1 MQQDAAGVWGVPR
14 FPVAPSEGWVFSTGQ
29 VRLAFLNGIICAVGD
44 SHMAKGL
51 KALDGA
57 KIGYALGGG
66 GARGLSHI
74 GVMKVLEEHGIYPDV
89 IAGTSIGAL
98 VGALY
103 ASGLR
108 AGDIERAMRLDLK
121 RLAMLAD
128 VTWSLSGL
136 VKGKRVTSAL
146 KSFLGDLDFS
156 DLKTPFACVATDI
169 VHGQQVVLRTGPVI
183 SAVRASISVP
193 GIFTPVNVR
202 GRYLVDGGLINM
214 VPVSICR
221 DMGAEYVVG
230 VNVIPDPSRLIHKL
244 EDGREHEA
252 MEESGRRSRPP
263 RSRGPKS
270 GAPNVVKV
278 LIQSLYIP
286 GYRIAME
293 NLKDADLAISP
304 EVGDIGFF
312 QFDKEVEAIE
322 AGEKA
327 AREVLE
333 EAGI

>member
-1 MQQDAAGVWGVPR
+1 LLSRQTAR
-14 FPVAPSEGWVFSTGQ
+14 
-29 VRLAFLNGIICAVGD
+29 NGIICPVSD
-44 SHMAKGL
+44 SSMAKTIDFS
-51 KALDGA
+51 DGA

-108 AGDIERAMRLDLK
+108 AGDIERALRLDLR

-128 VTWSLSGL
+128 VRLSFSGL
-136 VKGKRVTSAL
+136 VQGKRVSSAL
-146 KSFLGDLDFS
+146 KSFLGDLTFS
-156 DLKTPFACVATDI
+156 DLKIPFACVATDI
-169 VHGQQVVLRTGPVI
+169 IHGQQVVLRTGPVI

-193 GIFTPVNVR
+193 GLFTPVKVR
-202 GRYLVDGGLINM
+202 GRYLVDGGLVNM
-214 VPVSICR
+214 VPVSTCR
-221 DMGAEYVVG
+221 EMGAEYVVG
-230 VNVIPDPSRLIHKL
+230 VNVIPDPA
-244 EDGREHEA
+244 GRIHEA
-252 MEESGRRSRPP
+252 ENDREDDDDEQDMTHRESRS
-263 RSRGPKS
+263 SKSKQPKS
-270 GAPNVVKV
+270 SAPNVVKV

-293 NLKDADLAISP
+293 NLEDADLAISP

-327 AREVLE
+327 ARLALE
-333 EAGI
+333 EAGL

>member
-1 MQQDAAGVWGVPR
+1 VAG
-14 FPVAPSEGWVFSTGQ
+14 ETDFSD
-29 VRLAFLNGIICAVGD
+29 R
-44 SHMAKGL
+44 
-51 KALDGA
+51 A

-74 GVMKVLEEHGIYPDV
+74 GVMKVLEDHGIYPDV

-108 AGDIERAMRLDLK
+108 AGDIERALRLDLR

-128 VTWSLSGL
+128 VRLSLSGL
-136 VKGKRVTSAL
+136 VQGKRVASAL
-146 KSFLGDLDFS
+146 KSFLGDLTFA
-156 DLKTPFACVATDI
+156 DLKIPFACVATDI
-169 VHGQQVVLRTGPVI
+169 VHGQEVVIRTGPVI
-183 SAVRASISVP
+183 NAVRASISVP
-193 GIFTPVNVR
+193 GLFTPVKLR
-202 GRYLVDGGLINM
+202 GRYLVDGGLVNT
-214 VPVSICR
+214 VPVSTCR
-221 DMGAEYVVG
+221 QMGAEYVIG
-230 VNVIPDPSRLIHKL
+230 VNVIPDPAGLIHEVENDQ
-244 EDGREHEA
+244 EDDDEQETSARQTG
-252 MEESGRRSRPP
+252 SRKSN
-263 RSRGPKS
+263 RPKS

-293 NLKDADLAISP
+293 NLGEADMAICP

-322 AGEKA
+322 AGERATRKA
-327 AREVLE
+327 LE
-333 EAGI
+333 EAGL

>member
-1 MQQDAAGVWGVPR
+1 MPKRVDY
-14 FPVAPSEGWVFSTGQ
+14 S
-29 VRLAFLNGIICAVGD
+29 
-44 SHMAKGL
+44 
-51 KALDGA
+51 DGA
-57 KIGYALGGG
+57 RIGYALGGG

-89 IAGTSIGAL
+89 IAGTSMGAL

-108 AGDIERAMRLDLK
+108 AGDIERALRLDLR

-136 VKGKRVTSAL
+136 VKGKRVTAAL
-146 KSFLGDLDFS
+146 ESFLGDLTFA
-156 DLKTPFACVATDI
+156 DLKIPFACVATDI
-169 VHGQQVVLRTGPVI
+169 VNGQQIIMRSGPVI
-183 SAVRASISVP
+183 TAVRASISVP
-193 GIFTPVNVR
+193 GLFTPVKVR
-202 GRYLVDGGLINM
+202 GRYLVDGGLVNM
-214 VPVSICR
+214 VPVSTCR

-230 VNVIPDPSRLIHKL
+230 VNVIPDPAGRIHEPEDETDDEEEKERGRGSRL
-244 EDGREHEA
+244 
-252 MEESGRRSRPP
+252 RRSKH
-263 RSRGPKS
+263 PKPS
-270 GAPNVVKV
+270 APNVVKV

-293 NLKDADLAISP
+293 NLEDADLAISP
-304 EVGDIGFF
+304 EVGNIGFF

-327 AREVLE
+327 ARLALE
-333 EAGI
+333 DASL

>member
-1 MQQDAAGVWGVPR
+1 
-14 FPVAPSEGWVFSTGQ
+14 
-29 VRLAFLNGIICAVGD
+29 
-44 SHMAKGL
+44 MAKAIDFSDDL
-51 KALDGA
+51 R
-57 KIGYALGGG
+57 IGYALGGG

-74 GVMKVLEEHGIYPDV
+74 GVMKVLEEHGIYPNV

-108 AGDIERAMRLDLK
+108 AGDIERALRLDLR

-136 VKGKRVTSAL
+136 VKGNRVATAL
-146 KSFLGDLDFS
+146 ESFLGDLSFA
-156 DLKTPFACVATDI
+156 DLKIPFACVATDI
-169 VHGQQVVLRTGPVI
+169 IHGQEITIRSGPVI
-183 SAVRASISVP
+183 TAVRASISVP
-193 GIFTPVNVR
+193 GLFTPVKVR
-202 GRYLVDGGLINM
+202 GRYLVDGGLVNM
-214 VPVSICR
+214 VPVSTCR

-230 VNVIPDPSRLIHKL
+230 INVIPDPAGLIH
-244 EDGREHEA
+244 ESEVHQDDDHEQD
-252 MEESGRRSRPP
+252 ESARRSR
-263 RSRGPKS
+263 SRKS
-270 GAPNVVKV
+270 TQAKSSAPNVVKV

-293 NLKDADLAISP
+293 NLEAADLAISP
-304 EVGDIGFF
+304 EVGNIGFF

-322 AGEKA
+322 AGERA
-327 AREVLE
+327 ARKALE

>member
-1 MQQDAAGVWGVPR
+1 MAG
-14 FPVAPSEGWVFSTGQ
+14 ETDFSD
-29 VRLAFLNGIICAVGD
+29 R
-44 SHMAKGL
+44 
-51 KALDGA
+51 A

-108 AGDIERAMRLDLK
+108 AGDIERALRLDLR

-128 VTWSLSGL
+128 VRLSLSGL
-136 VKGKRVTSAL
+136 VQGKRVASAL

-156 DLKTPFACVATDI
+156 DLKIPFACVATDI
-169 VHGQQVVLRTGPVI
+169 VHGQQIVLRSGPVI

-193 GIFTPVNVR
+193 GLFTPVNVR
-202 GRYLVDGGLINM
+202 GRYLVDGGLVNM
-214 VPVSICR
+214 VPVSTCR

-230 VNVIPDPSRLIHKL
+230 VNVIPDPAGRIHEP
-244 EDGREHEA
+244 EDDQEDEEQ
-252 MEESGRRSRPP
+252 EESTRESRQ
-263 RSRGPKS
+263 RKTRTPKS
-270 GAPNVVKV
+270 SSPNVVKV

-293 NLKDADLAISP
+293 NLEDADLAISP
-304 EVGDIGFF
+304 EVGNIGFF

-327 AREVLE
+327 ARLALE

>member
-1 MQQDAAGVWGVPR
+1 MPKRVDY
-14 FPVAPSEGWVFSTGQ
+14 S
-29 VRLAFLNGIICAVGD
+29 
-44 SHMAKGL
+44 
-51 KALDGA
+51 DGA
-57 KIGYALGGG
+57 RIGYALGGG

-89 IAGTSIGAL
+89 IAGTSMGAL

-108 AGDIERAMRLDLK
+108 AGDIERALRLDLR

-136 VKGKRVTSAL
+136 VKGKRVTAAL
-146 KSFLGDLDFS
+146 ESFLGDLTFA
-156 DLKTPFACVATDI
+156 DLKIPFACVARDI
-169 VHGQQVVLRTGPVI
+169 VNGQQIILRSGPVI
-183 SAVRASISVP
+183 TAVRASISVP
-193 GIFTPVNVR
+193 GLFTPVKVR
-202 GRYLVDGGLINM
+202 GRYLVDGGLVNM
-214 VPVSICR
+214 VPVSTCR

-230 VNVIPDPSRLIHKL
+230 VNVIPDPAGRIHEPEDETDDEEGKERGRGSRL
-244 EDGREHEA
+244 
-252 MEESGRRSRPP
+252 RRSKH
-263 RSRGPKS
+263 PKPS
-270 GAPNVVKV
+270 APNVVKV

-293 NLKDADLAISP
+293 NLQYADMAISP
-304 EVGDIGFF
+304 EVGNIGFF

-327 AREVLE
+327 ARLALE
-333 EAGI
+333 EAGL

>member
-1 MQQDAAGVWGVPR
+1 MVKAADLPQGG
-14 FPVAPSEGWVFSTGQ
+14 
-29 VRLAFLNGIICAVGD
+29 
-44 SHMAKGL
+44 
-51 KALDGA
+51 

-108 AGDIERAMRLDLK
+108 AGDIERALRLDMR

-128 VTWSLSGL
+128 VGLSLSGL
-136 VKGKRVTSAL
+136 VQGKRVASAL
-146 KSFLGDLDFS
+146 KSFLGDLTFEE
-156 DLKTPFACVATDI
+156 LKIPFACVATDI
-169 VHGQQVVLRTGPVI
+169 VNGQQMVLRNGPVI

-193 GIFTPVNVR
+193 GLFTPVRLR
-202 GRYLVDGGLINM
+202 GRYLVDGGLVNM
-214 VPVSICR
+214 VPVSTCR

-230 VNVIPDPSRLIHKL
+230 VNVIPDPAGWIQEP
-244 EDGREHEA
+244 EDEA
-252 MEESGRRSRPP
+252 DDEEAGRRSRLN
-263 RSRGPKS
+263 RPKQTKA

-286 GYRIAME
+286 GHRIAME
-293 NLKDADLAISP
+293 NLQAADLAISP

-312 QFDKEVEAIE
+312 QFDREVEAIE
-322 AGEKA
+322 AGERA
-327 AREVLE
+327 ARQALE

>member
-1 MQQDAAGVWGVPR
+1 MPKRVDY
-14 FPVAPSEGWVFSTGQ
+14 S
-29 VRLAFLNGIICAVGD
+29 
-44 SHMAKGL
+44 
-51 KALDGA
+51 DGA
-57 KIGYALGGG
+57 RIGYALGGG

-89 IAGTSIGAL
+89 IAGTSMGAL

-108 AGDIERAMRLDLK
+108 AGDIERALRLDLR

-136 VKGKRVTSAL
+136 VKGKRVTAAL
-146 KSFLGDLDFS
+146 ESFLGDLTFA
-156 DLKTPFACVATDI
+156 DLKIPFACVATDI
-169 VHGQQVVLRTGPVI
+169 VNGQQIIMRSGPVI
-183 SAVRASISVP
+183 TAVRASISVP
-193 GIFTPVNVR
+193 GLFTPVKVR
-202 GRYLVDGGLINM
+202 GRYLVDGGLVNM
-214 VPVSICR
+214 VPVSTCR

-230 VNVIPDPSRLIHKL
+230 VNVIPDPAGRIHEPEDETDDEEEKERGRGSRL
-244 EDGREHEA
+244 
-252 MEESGRRSRPP
+252 RRSKH
-263 RSRGPKS
+263 PKPS
-270 GAPNVVKV
+270 APNVVKV

-293 NLKDADLAISP
+293 NLEDADMAISP
-304 EVGDIGFF
+304 EVGNIGFF

-322 AGEKA
+322 AGESA
-327 AREVLE
+327 ARKALE

>member
-1 MQQDAAGVWGVPR
+1 MAG
-14 FPVAPSEGWVFSTGQ
+14 ETDFSD
-29 VRLAFLNGIICAVGD
+29 R
-44 SHMAKGL
+44 
-51 KALDGA
+51 A

-108 AGDIERAMRLDLK
+108 AGDIERALRLDLR

-128 VTWSLSGL
+128 VRLSLSGL
-136 VKGKRVTSAL
+136 VQGKRVASAL

-156 DLKTPFACVATDI
+156 DLKIPFACVATDI
-169 VHGQQVVLRTGPVI
+169 VHGQQIVLRSGPVI

-193 GIFTPVNVR
+193 GLFTPVKVR
-202 GRYLVDGGLINM
+202 GRYLVDGGLVNM
-214 VPVSICR
+214 VPVSTCR

-230 VNVIPDPSRLIHKL
+230 VNVIPDPAGRIHEP
-244 EDGREHEA
+244 EDHQEDDEQ
-252 MEESGRRSRPP
+252 EESTRESRQ
-263 RSRGPKS
+263 RKTKTPKS
-270 GAPNVVKV
+270 SSPNVVKV

-293 NLKDADLAISP
+293 NLEDADLAISP
-304 EVGDIGFF
+304 EVGNIGFF

-327 AREVLE
+327 ARLALE

>member
-1 MQQDAAGVWGVPR
+1 MPKRVDY
-14 FPVAPSEGWVFSTGQ
+14 S
-29 VRLAFLNGIICAVGD
+29 
-44 SHMAKGL
+44 
-51 KALDGA
+51 DGA
-57 KIGYALGGG
+57 RIGYALGGG

-89 IAGTSIGAL
+89 IAGTSMGAL

-108 AGDIERAMRLDLK
+108 AGDIERALRLDLR

-136 VKGKRVTSAL
+136 VKGKRVTAAL
-146 KSFLGDLDFS
+146 ESFLGDLTFA
-156 DLKTPFACVATDI
+156 DLKIPFACVATDI
-169 VHGQQVVLRTGPVI
+169 VNGQQIIMRSGPVI
-183 SAVRASISVP
+183 TAVRASISVP
-193 GIFTPVNVR
+193 GLFTPVKVR
-202 GRYLVDGGLINM
+202 GRYLVDGGLVNM
-214 VPVSICR
+214 VPVSTCR

-230 VNVIPDPSRLIHKL
+230 VNVIPDPAGRIHEP
-244 EDGREHEA
+244 EDEVDDEEE
-252 MEESGRRSRPP
+252 EESGRRSRLR
-263 RSRGPKS
+263 RSRQLKS
-270 GAPNVVKV
+270 HAPNVVKV

-293 NLKDADLAISP
+293 NLEDADLAICP

-327 AREVLE
+327 ARLALE
-333 EAGI
+333 EAGL

>member
-1 MQQDAAGVWGVPR
+1 MAEAIG
-14 FPVAPSEGWVFSTGQ
+14 FS
-29 VRLAFLNGIICAVGD
+29 
-44 SHMAKGL
+44 
-51 KALDGA
+51 DGA
-57 KIGYALGGG
+57 RVGYALGGG

-108 AGDIERAMRLDLK
+108 AGDIERALRLDLR

-128 VTWSLSGL
+128 VTLPLSGGL
-136 VKGKRVTSAL
+136 VRGKRVTSAL
-146 KSFLGDLDFS
+146 SSFLGDLAFE
-156 DLKTPFACVATDI
+156 DLKLPFACLATDI
-169 VHGQQVVLRTGPVI
+169 VNGQEMVLRTGPVI
-183 SAVRASISVP
+183 TAVRASISVP
-193 GIFTPVNVR
+193 GIFTPVKVR
-202 GRYLVDGGLINM
+202 GRYLVDGGLVNM
-214 VPVSICR
+214 VPVSTCR
-221 DMGAEYVVG
+221 DMGAEFVVG
-230 VNVIPDPSRLIHKL
+230 INVIPDPAGLIREAQGTHEDEEEEPGESARGSR
-244 EDGREHEA
+244 
-252 MEESGRRSRPP
+252 RRRTKQA
-263 RSRGPKS
+263 KS
-270 GAPNVVKV
+270 GAPNLVKV

-293 NLKDADLAISP
+293 NLQAADLAISP
-304 EVGDIGFF
+304 EVGGIGFF

-327 AREVLE
+327 ARQALE

>member
-1 MQQDAAGVWGVPR
+1 MARTMD
-14 FPVAPSEGWVFSTGQ
+14 FS
-29 VRLAFLNGIICAVGD
+29 
-44 SHMAKGL
+44 
-51 KALDGA
+51 DGA

-74 GVMKVLEEHGIYPDV
+74 GVIKVLEEHGIYPDV

-108 AGDIERAMRLDLK
+108 AGDIERALRLDLR
-121 RLAMLAD
+121 RLALLAD
-128 VTWSLSGL
+128 VRLSFSGL
-136 VKGKRVTSAL
+136 VQGKRVASAL
-146 KSFLGDLDFS
+146 KSFLGDLTFS
-156 DLKTPFACVATDI
+156 DLKIPFACVATDI
-169 VHGQQVVLRTGPVI
+169 VHGQQVVIRTGPVI
-183 SAVRASISVP
+183 TAVRASISVP

-202 GRYLVDGGLINM
+202 GRYLVDGGLVNM
-214 VPVSICR
+214 VPVSTCR
-221 DMGAEYVVG
+221 EMGAEYVVG
-230 VNVIPDPSRLIHKL
+230 VNVIPDPAGRIH
-244 EDGREHEA
+244 EPQNSQDDDEQETSAREP
-252 MEESGRRSRPP
+252 RP
-263 RSRGPKS
+263 RKSKQPKS
-270 GAPNVVKV
+270 SAPNVVKV

-293 NLKDADLAISP
+293 NLEDADLAICP

-327 AREVLE
+327 ARLALE
-333 EAGI
+333 EAGL

>member
-1 MQQDAAGVWGVPR
+1 MLLRQAAR
-14 FPVAPSEGWVFSTGQ
+14 
-29 VRLAFLNGIICAVGD
+29 NGIISPVD
-44 SHMAKGL
+44 ESLMARTTDFS
-51 KALDGA
+51 DGA

-108 AGDIERAMRLDLK
+108 AGDIERALRLDLR

-128 VTWSLSGL
+128 VRLSLSGL
-136 VKGKRVTSAL
+136 VQGKRVTSAL
-146 KSFLGDLDFS
+146 KAFLGDLDFA
-156 DLKTPFACVATDI
+156 DLKIPFACVATDI
-169 VHGQQVVLRTGPVI
+169 VNGQQIVLRTGPVI

-193 GIFTPVNVR
+193 GLFTPVKVR
-202 GRYLVDGGLINM
+202 GRYLVDGGLVNM
-214 VPVSICR
+214 VPVSTCR

-230 VNVIPDPSRLIHKL
+230 VNVIPDPAGRIDEPSSNKEDDDDEL
-244 EDGREHEA
+244 EMSVRK
-252 MEESGRRSRPP
+252 P
-263 RSRGPKS
+263 RSSKSRQPKS

-293 NLKDADLAISP
+293 NLEAADLAISP

-322 AGEKA
+322 AGERA
-327 AREVLE
+327 ARKALE
-333 EAGI
+333 EAGL

>member
-1 MQQDAAGVWGVPR
+1 
-14 FPVAPSEGWVFSTGQ
+14 
-29 VRLAFLNGIICAVGD
+29 
-44 SHMAKGL
+44 MANAMGL
-51 KALDGA
+51 LDGA

-74 GVMKVLEEHGIYPDV
+74 GVMKVLEEYGIQPDV

-136 VKGKRVTSAL
+136 VKGKRVTAAL
-146 KSFLGDLDFS
+146 ESFLGNLNFT
-156 DLKTPFACVATDI
+156 DLKIPFACVATDI
-169 VHGQQVVLRTGPVI
+169 IHGQEITIRSGPVI
-183 SAVRASISVP
+183 TAVRASISVP
-193 GIFTPVNVR
+193 GLFTPVKVR
-202 GRYLVDGGLINM
+202 GRYLVDGGLVNM
-214 VPVSICR
+214 VPVSTCR
-221 DMGAEYVVG
+221 NMGAEYVVG
-230 VNVIPDPSRLIHKL
+230 VNVIPDPAGLIHEAENDQ
-244 EDGREHEA
+244 EDDER
-252 MEESGRRSRPP
+252 EESARGLRSRK
-263 RSRGPKS
+263 SKEAKS

-286 GYRIAME
+286 GYRIAMG
-293 NLKDADLAISP
+293 NLEAADLAISP
-304 EVGDIGFF
+304 EVGGIGFF

-322 AGEKA
+322 AGETA
-327 AREVLE
+327 ARKALA